1 MYVSL
6 ELLGS
11 VVGDGK
17 CIREDLFPRFGG
29 VDFHNHLVI
38 LLVCAHRVRFEI
50 GKLARLFHQIERAMC
65 EIFTPYPWI
74 TFSKVSSSR
83 RMVMIAPLAT
93 SFTTNL
99 SVLAIEYDR
108 HVLFKHDRCILFFFW
123 RMKLLPKKKKK
134 KREREIGLCYFL
146 HTHTQIF
153 YIWVTIPSH
162 SHPQATND
170 GILSQSIHAGVYLV
184 VIHSLWQHRHLF
196 LHSMGHRS
204 RFGSC
209 LKIQILYVSM
219 INSSIFFEWTFM
231 LCVSI
236 PRLVA

>member
-1 MYVSL
+1 
-6 ELLGS
+6 
-11 VVGDGK
+11 VGDGK

-108 HVLFKHDRCILFFFW
+108 HVLFKHDRCIIFFFCI
-123 RMKLLPKKKKK
+123 MKILQKKKKK
-134 KREREIGLCYFL
+134 KEREKLVCVIFYT
-146 HTHTQIF
+146 HTHKFFIYGSQFPRTHIHKQQTTESSHKAYTLAFIWLLSTAFGNTGIF
-153 YIWVTIPSH
+153 FYTLWVT
-162 SHPQATND
+162 
-170 GILSQSIHAGVYLV
+170 VLV
-184 VIHSLWQHRHLF
+184 SVL
-196 LHSMGHRS
+196 
-204 RFGSC
+204 
-209 LKIQILYVSM
+209 
-219 INSSIFFEWTFM
+219 
-231 LCVSI
+231 
-236 PRLVA
+236 A